1 MINRCFAFVPGIK
14 HLVILRSACLAISY
28 LVNIAF
34 VYVCVGMLSPV
45 LRPVRSTGTSLMS
58 SVEFT
63 SYIIALAAIILLKY
77 AVFYWSCTVCA
88 EIESRIAMRLRP
100 KMLHAMLSLRSVDIE
115 DSHDITSL
123 RVNEDIFAI
132 QSFVAS
138 LVPQIIAAIPVP
150 VVVSAALFTVNPAI
164 AGICAL
170 AALFNVA
177 SLIFSLALSPVSWR
191 CVSALFAYVIAG
203 LAIVA
208 TVWLSS
214 VKGVGLAAALLT
226 MPLLMLSVQPLRI
239 VGKNMHVVKHAVHG
253 LDHVEALLKMVTDSP
268 APIAFSDDGST
279 LSLPDG
285 STNIALRMRC
295 NISENNANTN
305 EAQRLSII
313 AKSGELQVIPSK
325 YHHVMREK
333 ILSGTGFNK
342 SADILLSYSDR
353 YDIHEDDVSPFVVS
367 EVFDA
372 NDSASY
378 LSLNDA
384 SSAALA
390 DIVTI
395 VSERSHLFSTT
406 LRENLL
412 LAAPTATTTAMW
424 DALRAVRIDGVVY
437 ADYDGLDM
445 PIDRLFNNPEASYNS
460 EDLKRRVILARAILR
475 HTKVYVFDYSQCDI
489 SNHEAEEIVKIL
501 RRIARYANVIVL
513 MPNDAG
519 ISSTDEIATVE
530 SYRHVANDSS
540 KNITQLNQLNESQ
553 NSQNS
558 GNSQNVEQA
567 QQDPNKNKHI
577 SSIASIAY
585 TYEVRTISKFKRAI
599 FAFISMF
606 STALNLVSAVC
617 IPVAIVSAMFAVAGR
632 PIFGFVMQQCVL
644 VAVACMAVRALTL
657 VTTFAG
663 VDMHH
668 ERWHKAHISMNVGMI
683 FAVVPLMVV
692 LYYFDANLSYVAIAS
707 CVFIMF
713 IVPRYLL
720 IRSKHIANKV
730 RIEQHEVEN
739 EVSDIELGIDEV
751 LAFRQGEHCVNRMVT
766 SMHKVSQQRMR
777 LARKSGGMSALVLAI
792 SLISISVAAL
802 VVSHTIHPVPA
813 NIPAW
818 STVYAVMA
826 MVLLV
831 IMIQQ
836 VVDVVL
842 QRIPSVMRVK
852 SSN

>member
-14 HLVILRSACLAISY
+14 HLVVLRSACLAISY

-63 SYIIALAAIILLKY
+63 SYIIALVAIILLKY

-100 KMLHAMLSLRSVDIE
+100 KMLHAMLSLRSVDVE
-115 DSHDITSL
+115 DSNYVTSL
-123 RVNEDIFAI
+123 HVNEDIFAI

-150 VVVSAALFTVNPAI
+150 VVVSAVLFTVNPAI

-191 CVSALFAYVIAG
+191 CVSALFAYVVAG

-239 VGKNMHVVKHAVHG
+239 VGKNMHVVKHAING

-285 STNIALRMRC
+285 STNVALRMRC

-445 PIDRLFNNPEASYNS
+445 PIDRLLNNPEASYNP
-460 EDLKRRVILARAILR
+460 EDLKRRIILARAILR
-475 HTKVYVFDYSQCDI
+475 HTRVYVFDYSQCDI

-519 ISSTDEIATVE
+519 ISSNDEIATVE

-540 KNITQLNQLNESQ
+540 KNITQLNKLNESQ

-558 GNSQNVEQA
+558 QNSQDVEQA
-567 QQDPNKNKHI
+567 QQDSNKNKHI

-585 TYEVRTISKFKRAI
+585 TYEVRTVSKFKRAI

-632 PIFGFVMQQCVL
+632 PIFGFVMQQCVI

-663 VDMHH
+663 IDMHH

-751 LAFRQGEHCVNRMVT
+751 LAFRQGEHCVNRMVS